1 MSHSPEDLARI
12 AFEVATEAAQLLL
25 AGFRK
30 HPVVTEKARADLV
43 TDYDLASERLIRQ
56 RLAERTPDIAIVAEE
71 QGGTPASGAGRTWF
85 CDPLD
90 GTTNFVHGHHFFC
103 VSIGVAEAGRPI
115 AGAVVAPALATHWV
129 GFRGGPA
136 LRNGKPCRV
145 SETSELG
152 QALVGTGFP
161 SDRSRAPS
169 NNFDAFM
176 RVKQCVRGVRRCG
189 SAAIDLCLVAD
200 GTYDAYWERRL
211 NAWDVMAGSALL
223 LAAGG
228 ALSALD
234 GTPPDLSVGHI
245 LASNG
250 RIHEALLGLL
260 VDA

>member
-1 MSHSPEDLARI
+1 
-12 AFEVATEAAQLLL
+12 
-25 AGFRK
+25 
-30 HPVVTEKARADLV
+30 
-43 TDYDLASERLIRQ
+43 
-56 RLAERTPDIAIVAEE
+56 
-71 QGGTPASGAGRTWF
+71 
-85 CDPLD
+85 
-90 GTTNFVHGHHFFC
+90 
-103 VSIGVAEAGRPI
+103 
-115 AGAVVAPALATHWV
+115 
-129 GFRGGPA
+129 
-136 LRNGKPCRV
+136 
-145 SETSELG
+145 
-152 QALVGTGFP
+152 LVGTGFP

-223 LAAGG
+223 LAGGG

>member
-1 MSHSPEDLARI
+1 MPKSPEALAQI
-12 AFEVATEAAQLLL
+12 AFAVATEAAALLFE
-25 AGFRK
+25 GFRK
-30 HPVVTEKARADLV
+30 RPTATEKARADLV
-43 TDYDLASERLIRQ
+43 TEYDLASERLIRE
-56 RLAERTPDIAIVAEE
+56 RLAERSPGIAIVAEE
-71 QGGTPASGAGRTWF
+71 QGGTPALGSAQTWF

-129 GFRGGPA
+129 AFQGGPA
-136 LRNGKPCRV
+136 RRNGEPCKV
-145 SETSELG
+145 SETSALE
-152 QALVGTGFP
+152 QALVATGFP
-161 SDRSRAPS
+161 SDRSRAPA

-176 RVKQCVRGVRRCG
+176 RVKQAVRGVRRCG

-211 NAWDVMAGSALL
+211 NAWDVMAGAALV

-228 ALSALD
+228 QITSLD
-234 GTPPDLSVGHI
+234 GGPPDLSVGHI

-250 RIHEALLGLL
+250 RIHGSLSAL
-260 VDA
+260 AR